1 MMLPRLFFFFLLLAF
16 LVREVPAQDKEA
28 AKRSATCTRRYLVDI
43 SDFEPLAI
51 RKNGRLQGL
60 AHDLTVELQ
69 NRLGCTFIETER
81 SMPVGIE
88 NMSRGRSDIVLLGA
102 EQSGYAKGGHFVRL
116 YTNYREMLVAQS
128 SHRPDWKIE
137 DYLQDKK
144 IKFAHLIGGWN
155 MIEKEQEEQL
165 LKEGRL
171 LGTPGPEGAFHL
183 LKAGRVQAVLFSGIV
198 NSHHI
203 AKLKMEKLVA
213 RVEDPSVR
221 VEIGA
226 FISKRRVSQ
235 QERQLLEKAFD
246 EMKKDGSFLRIFSKY
261 VSPEEARHRM
271 ESK

>member
-1 MMLPRLFFFFLLLAF
+1 MILPRLFFSLLLFAF

-28 AKRSATCTRRYLVDI
+28 AKNPAACTRRYLVDI

-51 RKNGRLQGL
+51 RRNGRLEGL

-69 NRLGCTFIETER
+69 TRLGCTFIETER
-81 SMPVGIE
+81 SLPVGIE
-88 NMSRGRSDIVLLGA
+88 NMSSGRSDISLLGA
-102 EQSGYAKGGHFVRL
+102 ERSGYAKGGHFVRL
-116 YTNYREMLVAQS
+116 YTNYREMLVAQT

-137 DYLQDKK
+137 NYIKDKN

-155 MIEKEQEEQL
+155 MLDKAQEQEL

-171 LGTPGPEGAFHL
+171 IGTPGPEGAFGL
-183 LKAGRVQAVLFSGIV
+183 LKTGRVQAVLFSGIV
-198 NSHHI
+198 NTHHI
-203 AKLKMEKLVA
+203 SKLNMEKLVT
-213 RVEDPSVR
+213 RVEDSSER

-235 QERQLLEKAFD
+235 EERVLLEKAFD

-261 VSPEEARHRM
+261 VSPQEAQHRM
-271 ESK
+271 VEK